1 MKRKNA
7 RVKNCTSQIYTD
19 FLSLKIKT
27 ASNFQKAIEMTKTA
41 VMRRPNDQHHSLNNH
56 FRNLPPPQRDLNDLK
71 KYAQHHHKMKANQK

>member
-1 MKRKNA
+1 MKKMKRKNA

-41 VMRRPNDQHHSLNNH
+41 VMRRPNDQHHSINNH
-56 FRNLPPPQRDLNDLK
+56 FYKSASTAARFKRF
-71 KYAQHHHKMKANQK
+71 